1 MRRLLRRE
9 DGGSAVEFALTLPL
23 LILLAFGLFEA
34 GRAFYTYN
42 VASSSV
48 RDAARFAAR
57 LTVTCPG
64 GAFAGGATDQTK
76 VQKLAR
82 TGTVDGTTGLVK
94 GWDTDGSVI
103 VNFRCVSNPKSG
115 TPATRPYMG
124 RYAESDEVPVV
135 TVQATVPF
143 SPLFASLVGL
153 NLANIQVHN
162 EQVWT
167 E

>member
-1 MRRLLRRE
+1 MWRRDE
-9 DGGSAVEFALTLPL
+9 GASAVEFALTLPL

-42 VASSSV
+42 VANSSV

-57 LTVTCPG
+57 LTATCAG
-64 GAFAGGATDQTK
+64 LAGGATDVTK

-82 TGTVDGTTGLVK
+82 TGTVDGSTGLVK
-94 GWDTDGSVI
+94 GWDTDGSVT
-103 VNFRCVSNPKSG
+103 VNFRCVANPKSG

-124 RYAESDEVPVV
+124 RYAESDQVPIVS
-135 TVQATVPF
+135 VQATVPF

-153 NLANIQVHN
+153 NLLSIQVHN